1 MATSHPKT
9 NIGIYEADVR
19 ATLTRLFDANIVQR
33 IWREDHTVW
42 KRKPTEISNR
52 LGWLAV
58 TDLMNEQV
66 PVLQSFVQ
74 DVREAG
80 FRHVVLLGMGGS
92 SLGAEVLGQVFGRA
106 NQYPELIVLD
116 SSLPE
121 SVQAV
126 VEAINPALTL
136 FLVSS
141 KSGTT
146 TEPLIL
152 HAYFRDLL
160 EKVVGKD
167 KVWHN
172 FIAITDPGTP
182 LATLAQEKGFRQIFL
197 NPPDIGG
204 RYSVLSY
211 FGLVPAVLIGIDIAE
226 LLQQANRMR
235 STCASNVPQHENP
248 GFWLGACMGTLALKG
263 HDKLTLVT
271 SPSIGT
277 FSLWIEQL
285 IAESTGKDNKG
296 IIPVTNEP
304 LMRPIYYGDDR
315 LFVYLR
321 IEGDQNQVTDTAI
334 GSLISS
340 GHPVVVL
347 EMRDKYD
354 MGAEF
359 FRWEFA
365 TVVAGAILGI
375 NPFDQPDVQ
384 KAKDTTGRL
393 LQEYEVSGRL
403 PKLETT
409 GSLADLMTLA
419 DKGKYLAIMAYLRQ
433 TPEMDGVLAELRR
446 EVGERYHI
454 ATTLGYGPRFLHSTG
469 QLYKGGQNTG
479 LFLQLTAYHVK
490 DLPIPGEPYT
500 FGTVADAQA
509 LGDFQSLQ
517 AVGRQVIRVQI
528 PRRGAGLDLATI
540 KQMAQP
546 QSGKVWVESEVR
558 KGSVIYSSQDNSG
571 DARNKGPRIFKSTR

>member
-1 MATSHPKT
+1 MDISQPKT
-9 NIGIYEADVR
+9 DIGIYEDDVK
-19 ATLTRLFDANIVQR
+19 ATLARLVDANIIQR
-33 IWREDHTVW
+33 IWQKDHTVW
-42 KRKPTEISNR
+42 KPEPTEITNR

-58 TDLMNEQV
+58 TNLMGEQA
-66 PVLQSFVQ
+66 PMLQSFAR
-74 DVREAG
+74 DVRDAG

-92 SLGAEVLGQVFGRA
+92 SLGAEVLGRVFGSG

-116 SSLPE
+116 STLPE
-121 SVQAV
+121 SVQTV

-152 HAYFRDLL
+152 YAYFSDLL
-160 EKVVGKD
+160 EKAAGKEKVG
-167 KVWHN
+167 HN
-172 FIAITDPGTP
+172 FIAITDAGTP
-182 LATLAQEKGFRQIFL
+182 LATLAQQERFRHTFL

-211 FGLVPAVLIGIDIAE
+211 FGLVPAALIGIDITTM
-226 LLQQANRMR
+226 LQQANRMR
-235 STCASNVPQHENP
+235 ETCGPQVPAHENS
-248 GFWLGACMGTLALKG
+248 GLWLGACMGTLALKG

-277 FSLWIEQL
+277 FGLWIEQL
-285 IAESTGKDNKG
+285 IAESTGKDGKG
-296 IIPVTNEP
+296 IIPVANEP
-304 LMRPIYYGDDR
+304 LMQPIYYGNDR

-321 IEGDQNQVTDTAI
+321 VEGDQNQVTDTTI
-334 GSLISS
+334 GRLISS
-340 GHPVVVL
+340 RHPVIVL
-347 EMRDKYD
+347 EMRNKYD

-365 TVVAGAILGI
+365 TAVAGAILCV
-375 NPFDQPDVQ
+375 NPFDQPNVQ
-384 KAKDTTGRL
+384 KAKDTTDRL
-393 LQEYEVSGRL
+393 LREYSVSGRL
-403 PKLETT
+403 PKLEAT
-409 GSLADLMTLA
+409 GSLAYLMKIA
-419 DKGKYLAIMAYLRQ
+419 GKGKYLAIMAYLHQ
-433 TPEMDGVLAELRR
+433 TPEMDEALTELRR

-479 LFLQLTAYHVK
+479 LFLQLTVNHEK
-490 DLPIPGEPYT
+490 DLPIPGKPYT

-517 AVGRQVIRVQI
+517 AAGRQVIRVQI
-528 PRRGAGLDLATI
+528 PR
-540 KQMAQP
+540 
-546 QSGKVWVESEVR
+546 SEV
-558 KGSVIYSSQDNSG
+558 SVIKRLIAQ
-571 DARNKGPRIFKSTR
+571 IE

>member
-1 MATSHPKT
+1 MALSHPKT
-9 NIGIYEADVR
+9 DIGMYEADVK
-19 ATLTRLFDANIVQR
+19 ATLARLSDANIVQR
-33 IWREDHTVW
+33 IWREDYTVW
-42 KRKPTEISNR
+42 KPEPTQITNR

-58 TDLMNEQV
+58 TDLMSEQV
-66 PVLQSFVQ
+66 PMLQLFAK
-74 DVREAG
+74 DVWDAG

-92 SLGAEVLGQVFGRA
+92 SLGAEVLGQVFGSGD
-106 NQYPELIVLD
+106 QYPELIVLD
-116 SSLPE
+116 STLPE

-126 VEAINPALTL
+126 VEVINPALTL

-152 HAYFRDLL
+152 HSYFRDLL
-160 EKVVGKD
+160 EKMVGKE
-167 KVWHN
+167 KVGHN
-172 FIAITDPGTP
+172 FIAITDAGTP
-182 LATLAQEKGFRQIFL
+182 LATLAQAKGFRRIFL

-211 FGLVPAVLIGIDIAE
+211 FGLVPAALIGIDITT
-226 LLQQANRMR
+226 LLQQAKRMR
-235 STCASNVPQHENP
+235 LTCASNVPQHENP
-248 GFWLGACMGTLALKG
+248 GFWLGACMGTLAQKG
-263 HDKLTLVT
+263 HDKLTLLT

-277 FSLWIEQL
+277 FGLWVEQL
-285 IAESTGKDNKG
+285 IAESTGKDGKG
-296 IIPVTNEP
+296 IIPVANEP
-304 LMRPIYYGDDR
+304 LMQPIYYGNDR
-315 LFVYLR
+315 LFIYLR
-321 IEGDQNQVTDTAI
+321 VEGDQNQATDIVI
-334 GSLISS
+334 GHSISS

-347 EMRDKYD
+347 EMRNKYD

-365 TVVAGAILGI
+365 TAVAGAILGI

-384 KAKDTTGRL
+384 KAKDTTDRL
-393 LQEYEVSGRL
+393 LQEYGVSGRL

-409 GSLADLMTLA
+409 GSLADLLRNS
-419 DKGKYLAIMAYLRQ
+419 GRGRYLAIMTYLHQ
-433 TPEMDGVLAELRR
+433 TSEMDEVLAELRR

-479 LFLQLTAYHVK
+479 LFLQFTANHVK
-490 DLPIPGEPYT
+490 DLPIPGKPYT

-517 AVGRQVIRVQI
+517 AAGRQVIRI
-528 PRRGAGLDLATI
+528 
-540 KQMAQP
+540 QMSQ
-546 QSGKVWVESEVR
+546 SEV
-558 KGSVIYSSQDNSG
+558 SVIKRLVAQ
-571 DARNKGPRIFKSTR
+571 IE